1 MSNWLHNLPAIWM
14 AVVLFG
20 FTYLLAAAVY
30 TIVTLPAGMRKHGRG
45 FASAML
51 SPMGTLFALF
61 VVFTAAQVWNDN
73 DRAKEAVDHEAS
85 ALRATVILIP
95 AFPESLQRRLESL
108 IRSHIEDATTKEWP
122 TMARHASTLKVVP
135 WQLAEALQL
144 TLDFKPSSQGQE
156 VAQREMIAK
165 LESALEARRERIL
178 ISQLSISGIKWAC
191 LWVEMI
197 CVFVAIALVHANDR
211 GAAVLA
217 MGLFATGAAVCLLLI
232 GVYDRPF
239 DGQFA
244 VRPDPLIQVMPEA
257 SNPPS
262 DLKP

>member
-1 MSNWLHNLPAIWM
+1 M
-14 AVVLFG
+14 AVLLLG

-30 TIVTLPAGMRKHGRG
+30 MVFTLPARMRARAQG
-45 FASAML
+45 FTSSML

-95 AFPESLQRRLESL
+95 AFPEAMQRRLESL
-108 IRSHIEDATTKEWP
+108 IRSHIEEAATKEWP
-122 TMARHASTLKVVP
+122 MMARHASTLKVIP
-135 WQLAEALQL
+135 RQLAEGLQL
-144 TLDFKPSSQGQE
+144 TLDFKPSDRGQE
-156 VAQREMIAK
+156 VAQQEMIAK
-165 LESALEARRERIL
+165 LESALDARRERVL
-178 ISQLSISGIKWAC
+178 VSQLSISGVKWAC
-191 LWVEMI
+191 LWVELI
-197 CVFVAIALVHANDR
+197 CVLVTIALVHANDR

-217 MGLFATGAAVCLLLI
+217 MGLFATGAAVCILLI
-232 GVYDRPF
+232 GIYDRPF

-257 SNPPS
+257 SSPAP
-262 DLKP
+262 DLNH

>member
-1 MSNWLHNLPAIWM
+1 M

-20 FTYLLAAAVY
+20 FIYLLAAAVY
-30 TIVTLPAGMRKHGRG
+30 TVVTLPAGIRARARG

-73 DRAKEAVDHEAS
+73 DRAKEAVDQEAS

-95 AFPESLQRRLESL
+95 AFPEDLQRRLQSL
-108 IRSHIEDATTKEWP
+108 IRSHIEDAATKEWP
-122 TMARHASTLKVVP
+122 MMARHASTLKAVP
-135 WQLAEALQL
+135 RQLAEALQL

-156 VAQREMIAK
+156 VAQHEMVAK
-165 LESALEARRERIL
+165 LESALDARRERIL
-178 ISQLSISGIKWAC
+178 ISQLSISGVKWGC
-191 LWVEMI
+191 LWVELI
-197 CVFVAIALVHANDR
+197 CVLVTIALVHANNR
-211 GAAVLA
+211 GGAVLA
-217 MGLFATGAAVCLLLI
+217 MGLFATGAAVCILLI

-244 VRPDPLIQVMPEA
+244 VRPDPLMQVMPEA
-257 SNPPS
+257 PSPAS
-262 DLKP
+262 DLNH